1 MDFSSCR
8 YQKMTDY
15 TPQHF
20 ILSTHPP
27 KFKDLDHSGSGN
39 SRGGA
44 AVEPN
49 NYATMPVSYKAHV
62 SNDSPDRF
70 QTSKLKSLISE
81 IFQFRAQ
88 IIKMRVT
95 QPFRIFLQ
103 CLKGLTRA
111 QAQPCITQQEEAC
124 PAAFL
129 GRTRPQPWPRRR

>member
-1 MDFSSCR
+1 
-8 YQKMTDY
+8 MTDY

-70 QTSKLKSLISE
+70 QTSKLKSLIRNISVQSGNYQDE
-81 IFQFRAQ
+81 SHATFSH
-88 IIKMRVT
+88 
-95 QPFRIFLQ
+95 FLQ
-103 CLKGLTRA
+103 CLNGLTGA